1 MNDNYVEKLKNRG
14 IEIQPLAPYVSSRVK
29 IPHKCTKGHIWLAE
43 PKRIIEG
50 RGCPICSGRRKKTT
64 QEYKIDLVT
73 KNILYTVQEEYKGTH
88 IPILHKC
95 NKGHVWKARPSQ
107 ILSGKGCPSCATFRI
122 DPNSP
127 AALYYIKLCIGITS
141 YYKIGITTRTIK
153 ERFRDES
160 HLEITELYYNIFST
174 AQEALDLE
182 SSILCEFSQY
192 RSSSVNILKSGGNT
206 ELFNKDVLGFDT

>member
-1 MNDNYVEKLKNRG
+1 MSKSYLDKLKNRNIQ
-14 IEIQPLAPYVSSRVK
+14 IEPLAPYISSRVK

-50 RGCPICSGRRKKTT
+50 RGCPICSGRIKKTT
-64 QEYKIDLVT
+64 QEYESELIT
-73 KNILYTVQEEYKGTH
+73 KNIPYIVEEEYEGTH

-95 NKGHVWKARPSQ
+95 GKGHSWKARPSQ
-107 ILSGKGCPSCATFRI
+107 ILSGRGCPSCATFRV

-127 AALYYIKLCIGITS
+127 AALYYIRIDTDITS

-160 HLEITELYYNIFST
+160 HLKITELYYNLFPT
-174 AQEALDLE
+174 AQEALELE
-182 SSILCEFSQY
+182 NNILCEFSQY
-192 RSSSVNILKSGGNT
+192 RNSSVNILKSGGNT